1 MGERR
6 PIEVVAALIRKDG
19 RVLLCQ
25 RPENK
30 ARPLGWEFPGGK
42 VEPGETQAQALA
54 RECREE
60 LGVELDVRA
69 VAATTTHAYPDVTI
83 RLTLMEAAIASGAP
97 RLIEHRA
104 LAWVTMREA
113 LTLDLCPADRALAG
127 QLTAVCPPA
136 ASPRTAR

>member
-1 MGERR
+1 MKT
-6 PIEVVAALIRKDG
+6 IEVVGAVIKKENLVFATQRGYGEFKD
-19 RVLLCQ
+19 
-25 RPENK
+25 
-30 ARPLGWEFPGGK
+30 GWEFPGGK

-127 QLTAVCPPA
+127 QLTADCPPA